1 MESIDDGNK
10 SFNTKIIVTAIVS
23 ILLGAAFVLALILFG
38 MNVQR
43 NFDNKT
49 AESGGTEYSAFQRVE
64 VYVNGE
70 RAAKLSKR
78 DRGMATWIG
87 QHFKM
92 ELEVTANKGDEPK
105 VIPVSIRL
113 PYSLDGIVV
122 NLPELVAGLPQ
133 EVWQSEFV
141 PMVTVEDVDE
151 EVITEDDMLGD
162 F

>member
-1 MESIDDGNK
+1 MSKKKWIARV
-10 SFNTKIIVTAIVS
+10 VTAAV
-23 ILLGAAFVLALILFG
+23 ILAVAAVMLVIG
-38 MNVQR
+38 RGHTVY
-43 NFDNKT
+43 FDNKT
-49 AESGGTEYSAFQRVE
+49 AEYNGTEYPAFQRVN
-64 VYVNGE
+64 VTVNGE
-70 RAAKLSKR
+70 RVAKLSKR

-87 QHFKM
+87 QNFKM

-133 EVWQSEFV
+133 EAWQSEFV
-141 PMVTVEDVDE
+141 PMVTVEEVDE

>member
-1 MESIDDGNK
+1 MSKKKWIARIG
-10 SFNTKIIVTAIVS
+10 TVAVLLII
-23 ILLGAAFVLALILFG
+23 AAVMLVIG
-38 MNVQR
+38 RGHTVY
-43 NFDNKT
+43 FDNKT
-49 AESGGTEYSAFQRVE
+49 AEYNGTEYPAFQRVN
-64 VYVNGE
+64 VTVNGE
-70 RAAKLSKR
+70 RVAKLSKR

-87 QHFKM
+87 QNFKM

-105 VIPVSIRL
+105 IIPVSIRL

-141 PMVTVEDVDE
+141 PVATVEEPEE
-151 EVITEDDMLGD
+151 EVIPEDDMLGD